1 LKFLFQEKLYIN
13 SSGQSVV
20 LEFMD
25 EIMVYSR
32 WYDKDNFTR
41 LIVNMLEDI
50 DSNFR
55 TELAE
60 DLIQI
65 ILQNQINENIDDMIS
80 TINYPYIPVR
90 RRWYDEDETVHSAVE
105 MSRFASKYADKIDK
119 LNIIKEFFSSVEQYK
134 RSKKNYLEEAS

>member
-1 LKFLFQEKLYIN
+1 
-13 SSGQSVV
+13 
-20 LEFMD
+20 
-25 EIMVYSR
+25 MVYSR